1 MRVRFPTAKILELQW
16 VRIPISVE
24 LGATFRSSRTG
35 RMYSQIVSRLNFPN
49 YLIESFSISCR
60 KHQNLYTQVGNVSH
74 LQHKYRYNST
84 IKNHYKLIKIY
95 TTIITHHLSH
105 LILLNTLSQYIST
118 HPPSYK
124 YHDHLTFTS

>member
-49 YLIESFSISCR
+49 WYPDKMPEDKMPENVHGQNAR
-60 KHQNLYTQVGNVSH
+60 K
-74 LQHKYRYNST
+74 
-84 IKNHYKLIKIY
+84 
-95 TTIITHHLSH
+95 
-105 LILLNTLSQYIST
+105 
-118 HPPSYK
+118 
-124 YHDHLTFTS
+124 